1 MVARRA
7 LTVLS
12 LLNLRTASAETCETS
27 LLQATHQNEPDGAGD
42 GAQLASLVEDSAIT
56 NLMVSNRSCQRLGP
70 HWSSYATSKQAHLHS
85 KAGVG
90 GLGSSWL
97 QLGVEPAAGSAGS
110 MERFFCVER
119 KPTSKTVLAE
129 LNFRVGTAE
138 EPGDVVCRR
147 FGRSF
152 HATPSEPLSSNRT
165 DQKLWLCGR
174 HQPRN
179 EDLWMTTIHVGTA
192 YKECMPW
199 LRVDVNFVKIHT
211 GGQRLK
217 GIVPDF
223 DTLLFCQHKRL
234 SAYEEDRRKMQGTS
248 PLPGEM
254 SFPTKL
260 LPVGQDTGNATRRH
274 VFVVGPEGS
283 STRFW
288 TMLMGAGLGMDI
300 AKLGNQEGGTNHII
314 NNQAALFHVSLPFG
328 TTCEGQAVQTQ
339 PVLLDFG
346 GEWKAYESSSN
357 ETEPVRMSFDLLLYH
372 IDPLEVVKN
381 HHLRGD
387 QVTMVVVIRDP
398 RACLADKVLNHC
410 KKPHVGREEQKK
422 AYDLMLKAAQSEE
435 KDVVVVCYEEMLQ
448 KGADYVHQKLALMG
462 VMNSE
467 NFDLDD
473 GNAKYD
479 LEGHDCGRDM
489 LAYAQLCP
497 NTALAR
503 EVNASC

>member
-1 MVARRA
+1 
-7 LTVLS
+7 
-12 LLNLRTASAETCETS
+12 
-27 LLQATHQNEPDGAGD
+27 
-42 GAQLASLVEDSAIT
+42 
-56 NLMVSNRSCQRLGP
+56 
-70 HWSSYATSKQAHLHS
+70 
-85 KAGVG
+85 
-90 GLGSSWL
+90 
-97 QLGVEPAAGSAGS
+97 
-110 MERFFCVER
+110 
-119 KPTSKTVLAE
+119 
-129 LNFRVGTAE
+129 
-138 EPGDVVCRR
+138 
-147 FGRSF
+147 
-152 HATPSEPLSSNRT
+152 
-165 DQKLWLCGR
+165 
-174 HQPRN
+174 
-179 EDLWMTTIHVGTA
+179 
-192 YKECMPW
+192 MPW

-234 SAYEEDRRKMQGTS
+234 SAYEEDRCLDWLVGGSGRKMQGTS

-288 TMLMGAGLGMDI
+288 TMLM
-300 AKLGNQEGGTNHII
+300 
-314 NNQAALFHVSLPFG
+314 
-328 TTCEGQAVQTQ
+328 
-339 PVLLDFG
+339 
-346 GEWKAYESSSN
+346 
-357 ETEPVRMSFDLLLYH
+357 
-372 IDPLEVVKN
+372 
-381 HHLRGD
+381 
-387 QVTMVVVIRDP
+387 
-398 RACLADKVLNHC
+398 ACLADKVLNHC

-435 KDVVVVCYEEMLQ
+435 KDV
-448 KGADYVHQKLALMG
+448 DYVHQKLALMG